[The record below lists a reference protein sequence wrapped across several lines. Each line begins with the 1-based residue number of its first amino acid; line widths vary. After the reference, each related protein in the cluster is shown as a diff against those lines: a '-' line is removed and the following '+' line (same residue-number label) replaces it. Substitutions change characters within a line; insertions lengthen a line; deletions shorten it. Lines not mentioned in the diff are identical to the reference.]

1 MAGGVVRTLRRRIRT
16 VEATKKITRAFEL
29 IAASQI
35 IRAQNRIAANRP
47 YREAVARVVR
57 EAAKGDPAAAGLM
70 GTPEHPR
77 KVAVALIVGDRGLSG
92 PYNANVF
99 RAAESLLAEQR
110 EGGAEVQLVTVGRR
124 AIAYF
129 RFRGRE
135 TAESFSGMADRP
147 AFGDARQVAG
157 SLWHLFRTGE
167 VELVQL
173 VSTRYESAGHQR
185 VEVTQLLPLPEP
197 AAKGAGEPGSPG
209 PSDETARSGYTEFEP
224 DVASLLAQLMPRSV
238 EAELFAALLEASAS
252 EHAARQRAMAAAT
265 DNAEELVRTLTRTM
279 NQARQDAITNEIM
292 EIVGGA
298 EALREAKGA

>member
-1 MAGGVVRTLRRRIRT
+1 MAGGTVRILRRRIRT

-35 IRAQNRIAANRP
+35 VRAQNRIAANRP
-47 YREAVARVVR
+47 YRQAMGEIVR
-57 EAAKGDPAAAGLM
+57 EAARADPATARLIGSAESPS
-70 GTPEHPR
+70 T
-77 KVAVALIVGDRGLSG
+77 VAVAVIVGDRGLSG
-92 PYNANVF
+92 PYNASVF
-99 RAAESLLAEQR
+99 RAAEVLLETHRAN
-110 EGGAEVQLVTVGRR
+110 GAEVRLVTVGRR

-135 TAESFSGMADRP
+135 TTQSFSGMADRP
-147 AFGDARQVAG
+147 TFADARQVAG
-157 SLWHLFRTGE
+157 TLWELFHTGE

-173 VSTRYESAGHQR
+173 VSTRYESAGRQSI
-185 VEVTQLLPLPEP
+185 EVAQLLPLPDP
-197 AAKGAGEPGSPG
+197 AAGAEGAERPAAESTRG
-209 PSDETARSGYTEFEP
+209 GYTEFEP
-224 DVASLLAQLMPRSV
+224 EVGNLLADLMPRWLES
-238 EAELFAALLEASAS
+238 ELFSGMLEASAS

-279 NQARQDAITNEIM
+279 NQARQDTITNEIM